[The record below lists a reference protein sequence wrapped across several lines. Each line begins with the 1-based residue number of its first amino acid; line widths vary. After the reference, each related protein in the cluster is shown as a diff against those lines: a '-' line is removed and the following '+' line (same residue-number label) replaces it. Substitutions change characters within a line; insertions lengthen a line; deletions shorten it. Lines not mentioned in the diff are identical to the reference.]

1 MAERKKSLKTLS
13 KEEQERMWALQRRRS
28 ELARMAYRCR
38 GAMAGQG
45 PVRLTLKSGAE
56 VQGIPTQMSIDKSLE
71 GRPSNLM
78 IYLQGWSFPLDD
90 VIVCQ

>member
-45 PVRLTLKSGAE
+45 PVRLTLKS
-56 VQGIPTQMSIDKSLE
+56 LE